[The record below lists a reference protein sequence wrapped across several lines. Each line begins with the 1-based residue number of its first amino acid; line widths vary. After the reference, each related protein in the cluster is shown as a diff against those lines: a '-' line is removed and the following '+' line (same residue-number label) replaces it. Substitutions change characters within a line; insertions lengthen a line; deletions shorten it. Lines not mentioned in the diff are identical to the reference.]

1 MRLTVDVERPHES
14 AVIVAPVVLGSAY
27 QVYGLLFGQSAHGWR
42 GMEVAEEGAES
53 HRRGQRK
60 AEVAAQMPQMA
71 GRDGIRSLLLATFGE
86 AANAIADIIGH
97 KLLFGDIL
105 LAPQGG
111 APASHRSGQGDGLET
126 ATASLQQN
134 LRCGSEPGTALR
146 SRHQG
151 HKHLGIAV
159 AGTEK
164 EVCHVHL
171 IRECHLAHP
180 RQHDFGEIALQDM
193 LMKTL
198 EIFVIMKPFRLLP
211 SSVVRCGKS
220 YRIRDGRLH
229 VGYRLGQGPT
239 PPPGG

>member
-1 MRLTVDVERPHES
+1 M
-14 AVIVAPVVLGSAY
+14 
-27 QVYGLLFGQSAHGWR
+27 
-42 GMEVAEEGAES
+42 
-53 HRRGQRK
+53 
-60 AEVAAQMPQMA
+60 
-71 GRDGIRSLLLATFGE
+71 
-86 AANAIADIIGH
+86 
-97 KLLFGDIL
+97 
-105 LAPQGG
+105 
-111 APASHRSGQGDGLET
+111 
-126 ATASLQQN
+126 
-134 LRCGSEPGTALR
+134 
-146 SRHQG
+146 
-151 HKHLGIAV
+151 

-198 EIFVIMKPFRLLP
+198 EIFVIMKPFHLLP